1 MNYRDLAEKLG
12 KLMRLDGDTMHA
24 YIRAIRGSET
34 ASVRETLSNFRD
46 DHERHIGELSF
57 AIRNLGE
64 SPPRYSR
71 DFRGFLIEGLTAVR
85 SMAGTK
91 GALKAMRTN
100 EQFTKRRYNE
110 ALSLD
115 LPDDVRDVVER
126 SYEDER
132 RHLAYIEQ
140 ALINRVWERG
150 ATTRS

>member
-12 KLMRLDGDTMHA
+12 KLMRLDGDAMHA
-24 YIRAIRGSET
+24 YIRAIRGSKT

-46 DHERHIGELSF
+46 DHGRHIAELSL

-71 DFRGFLIEGLTAVR
+71 DFKGFLIEGFIAVR

-100 EQFTKRRYNE
+100 EQFTNRRYNE

-126 SYEDER
+126 SYEDEH

-150 ATTRS
+150 ATTHS